1 MPMIGIRVDD
11 ETKRKWD
18 ILNKLDHTATKE
30 LKKAL
35 AEILEEYS
43 WWFEEYERMQ
53 ARRGEKREENALME
67 EIANISEQEILSEI

>member
-35 AEILEEYS
+35 AGILEEYS

>member
-1 MPMIGIRVDD
+1 MPMIGIRVDE

-30 LKKAL
+30 LRKAL
-35 AEILEEYS
+35 EEILESHS
-43 WWFEEYERMQ
+43 WWFEEYEKMQ
-53 ARRGEKREENALME
+53 ARKAEGKEKNTLMD